1 MYKCT
6 VDASVKN
13 TIGLVTRK
21 CAAGW
26 NASGENEDKK
36 RVCVLTVFC
45 RQTRMENVE
54 EEEEEETEWQP
65 FCVKGC
71 HIQLYCDDICQRMH
85 WCVHKQVCCTLRKRK
100 EEK

>member
-1 MYKCT
+1 
-6 VDASVKN
+6 
-13 TIGLVTRK
+13 
-21 CAAGW
+21 
-26 NASGENEDKK
+26 
-36 RVCVLTVFC
+36 
-45 RQTRMENVE
+45 MENVE